1 VALAR
6 AAAASSPGS
15 SSTAM
20 FLFLLA
26 ACSGR
31 PAPAPPAGE
40 LVFLRGA
47 VLSPAAGDDGQP
59 VAGGRRLV
67 DRAWSPGDTVQLDG
81 LTGTAPAR
89 AECVAL
95 FHADLGDVAR
105 LIAMGG
111 EAPNTALAFS
121 PGLGDRLA
129 VGSYLGELLVLDGW
143 TGDVLGRRRLAE
155 TMVKQVAWSADGGTL
170 YVAEQSPDALVHAVD
185 PATLED
191 RWTLRLADF
200 VEASPAPPGDD
211 LHGVYSLPAAYG
223 LAVLPGGNLVVAA
236 SHSWIDGEGVH
247 QNRSQI
253 LRLSAAGEVLDRWP
267 QQPADATFL
276 HPRVDAEGGLLAFAV
291 NRSADGPAPDDLP
304 IGGVQVLA
312 LDGLEPVVA
321 VHTERLAPWF
331 TEAFVWEALD
341 VSRAQDSLFLGF
353 GDGRVRVTDL
363 HGADRAALNTG
374 APVMAGDVPI
384 HASVG
389 WGQLLGEQAVF
400 TTSSTLIPY
409 GAASPELRPPSAHP
423 AENTVW
429 AVGLDG
435 ETAWSWSGEQVLQ
448 GLTVAPDARTV
459 VVGSGRRPAD
469 DRRDLYG
476 ALVFDAGG
484 ETRGGDDRLLAVC
497 PTAGPVFFRQA
508 VSADGRIAVS
518 ESPVMGADG
527 AVQGAYQVTVLR

>member
-1 VALAR
+1 MALAR
-6 AAAASSPGS
+6 AAAVPSPGS

-20 FLFLLA
+20 LLLLLA
-26 ACSGR
+26 ACSGS

-47 VLSPAAGDDGQP
+47 VLSPVAGQEGRP
-59 VAGGRRLV
+59 VAGGGRLIPR
-67 DRAWSPGDTVQLDG
+67 DWSPGETVRIDG
-81 LTGTAPAR
+81 LTGTAPVR
-89 AECVAL
+89 AECVPL
-95 FHADLGDVAR
+95 FHVDLGDVAR

-121 PGLGDRLA
+121 PGEGDRLA
-129 VGSYLGELLVLDGW
+129 VGSYLGDLLMVDGW
-143 TGDVLGRRRLAE
+143 TGEVLGRRHLAE

-170 YVAEQSPDALVHAVD
+170 YVAEQSPDALVHALD

-200 VEASPAPPGDD
+200 VEPSPAPPGDD
-211 LHGVYSLPAAYG
+211 LYGVYSLPAAYG
-223 LAVLPGGNLVVAA
+223 LAVLPGGDLIVAA
-236 SHSWIDGEGVH
+236 SHSWVDGDGVH
-247 QNRSQI
+247 RNRSQI
-253 LRLSAAGEVLDRWP
+253 LRVSPSGAVRDRWP
-267 QQPADATFL
+267 ERPADATFL

-291 NRSADGPAPDDLP
+291 NRSADGPAPADLP
-304 IGGVQVLA
+304 IGGVQVLD

-341 VSRAQDSLFLGF
+341 VSRAQDALFLGF
-353 GDGRVRVTDL
+353 GDGRVRITDL
-363 HGADRAALNTG
+363 RGVERAALNTG
-374 APVMAGDVPI
+374 APVMAGDMPI

-389 WGQLLGEQAVF
+389 WGRILGDQVLF

-435 ETAWSWSGEQVLQ
+435 QTVWSWSGEPVLQ
-448 GLTVAPDARTV
+448 GLTVAPDGRTV

-484 ETRGGDDRLLAVC
+484 EDRSGDDRLVTVC
-497 PTAGPVFFRQA
+497 STAGPVFFRHA